1 MNDDTIK
8 KLTIDETEYQV
19 DQLPQHIQR
28 MVNLYN
34 DWNKEEQA
42 MVAEHTKIKLAK
54 TELSRQIINE
64 VRKVVGEE
72 NKEESKEQSNEE

>member
-19 DQLPQHIQR
+19 DQLPEHIQR

-72 NKEESKEQSNEE
+72 SKQEEVKEE

>member
-19 DQLPQHIQR
+19 DQLPEHIQR

-42 MVAEHTKIKLAK
+42 IVAEHTKLKLAK

-64 VRKVVGEE
+64 VRKVVE
-72 NKEESKEQSNEE
+72 EESKQEEVKEE

>member
-72 NKEESKEQSNEE
+72 SKQEEVKEE